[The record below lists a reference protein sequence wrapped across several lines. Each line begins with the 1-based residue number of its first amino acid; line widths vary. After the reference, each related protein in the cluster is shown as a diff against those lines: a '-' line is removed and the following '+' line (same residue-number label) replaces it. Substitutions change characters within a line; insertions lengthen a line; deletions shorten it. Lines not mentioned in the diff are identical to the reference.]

1 MGRMQKNLTEG
12 SVFRVLLVFSVP
24 FFISYFLQTVYGLV
38 DLLVI
43 GRFHG
48 ADVITAVSVGSQVMH
63 MITVIIVGL
72 SMGSTVMISRA
83 VGATDRKKT
92 AKAIGNTV
100 VLFMVVSVGI
110 TVLLLLLTDPVIAL
124 MSTPAESVAETEMY
138 LRVCFSGIPF
148 ITAYNILGSVFRGL
162 GDSKSP
168 MYFIA
173 VSCVINIL
181 LDLVFIGLLDM
192 TSAGAALATVI
203 AQTVSVVI
211 ALIAIGKKGI
221 GVSLCKADFRPES
234 ETIGSIFKIGLPVSL
249 QDGFIQISFLVI
261 TVIANMRGVEA
272 AAAVG
277 IVVKIISV
285 LFLVPSSMLAAI
297 SAMAAQNLG
306 AGLHFRARRT
316 LYYGIGICLGYGAV
330 FAVLLQFL
338 QEPVVAL
345 FTDDPVVIVFG
356 GQYLKAY
363 AVDCMLAGVHFC
375 FSGFFCAYGMSLVS
389 FIHNALSVI
398 LIRVPGSYLASKFFP
413 ATLYPMGL
421 AAPAGSLLSVLICVS
436 VYIWL
441 LRKQDKN
448 QCFFKALR

>member
-1 MGRMQKNLTEG
+1 M
-12 SVFRVLLVFSVP
+12 LVFSVP

-83 VGATDRKKT
+83 VGAADRKKT

-211 ALIAIGKKGI
+211 ALIAIGQKGI

>member
-1 MGRMQKNLTEG
+1 M
-12 SVFRVLLVFSVP
+12 LVFSVP

-83 VGATDRKKT
+83 VGAADRKKT

-277 IVVKIISV
+277 LVVKIISV

-306 AGLHFRARRT
+306 AGLHFRASRT

>member
-1 MGRMQKNLTEG
+1 MQKNLTEG

-83 VGATDRKKT
+83 VGAADRKKT

-306 AGLHFRARRT
+306 AGLHFRASRT

-436 VYIWL
+436 VYIWF

>member
-1 MGRMQKNLTEG
+1 MQKNLTEG

-211 ALIAIGKKGI
+211 ALIVIGKKGI

-277 IVVKIISV
+277 IVEKIISV

-448 QCFFKALR
+448 QCFFNALR

>member
-1 MGRMQKNLTEG
+1 M
-12 SVFRVLLVFSVP
+12 LVFSVP

-83 VGATDRKKT
+83 VGAADRKKT

-277 IVVKIISV
+277 IVEKIISV

-436 VYIWL
+436 VYIWF

>member
-1 MGRMQKNLTEG
+1 MQKNLTEG

-83 VGATDRKKT
+83 VGAADRKKT

-277 IVVKIISV
+277 IVEKIISV

-436 VYIWL
+436 VYIWF

>member
-1 MGRMQKNLTEG
+1 M
-12 SVFRVLLVFSVP
+12 LVFSVP

-83 VGATDRKKT
+83 VGAADRKKT

>member
-1 MGRMQKNLTEG
+1 MQKNLTEG

-83 VGATDRKKT
+83 VGAADRKKT

-211 ALIAIGKKGI
+211 ALIVIGKKGI

-375 FSGFFCAYGMSLVS
+375 FSGFFCANGMSLVS

-436 VYIWL
+436 VYIWF

>member
-1 MGRMQKNLTEG
+1 M
-12 SVFRVLLVFSVP
+12 LVFSVP

-83 VGATDRKKT
+83 VGAADRKKT

-211 ALIAIGKKGI
+211 ALIVIGKKGI

-277 IVVKIISV
+277 IVEKIISV

-338 QEPVVAL
+338 QELVVAL

-448 QCFFKALR
+448 QCFFNALR

>member
-1 MGRMQKNLTEG
+1 MQKNLTEG

-83 VGATDRKKT
+83 VGAADRKKT

-277 IVVKIISV
+277 IVEKIISV

>member
-1 MGRMQKNLTEG
+1 MQKNLTEG

-83 VGATDRKKT
+83 VGAADRKKT

-211 ALIAIGKKGI
+211 ALIAIGQKGI

-277 IVVKIISV
+277 IVEKIISV

-441 LRKQDKN
+441 LRKQGKN

>member
-1 MGRMQKNLTEG
+1 MQKNLTEG

-211 ALIAIGKKGI
+211 ALIVIGKKGI

-277 IVVKIISV
+277 IVEKIISV

>member
-1 MGRMQKNLTEG
+1 MQKNLTEG

-83 VGATDRKKT
+83 VGAADRKKT

-277 IVVKIISV
+277 IVEKIISV

-306 AGLHFRARRT
+306 AGLYFRARRT

>member
-1 MGRMQKNLTEG
+1 MQKNLTEG

-277 IVVKIISV
+277 IVEKIISV

-375 FSGFFCAYGMSLVS
+375 FSGFFCSYGMSLVS

>member
-1 MGRMQKNLTEG
+1 M
-12 SVFRVLLVFSVP
+12 LVFSVP

-83 VGATDRKKT
+83 VGAADRKKT

-277 IVVKIISV
+277 IVEKIISV

>member
-1 MGRMQKNLTEG
+1 MQKNLTEG

-83 VGATDRKKT
+83 VGAADRKKT

-306 AGLHFRARRT
+306 AGLHFRASRT

-345 FTDDPVVIVFG
+345 FTEDPVVILFG

-436 VYIWL
+436 VYIWF

>member
-1 MGRMQKNLTEG
+1 M
-12 SVFRVLLVFSVP
+12 LVFSVP

-83 VGATDRKKT
+83 VGAADRKKT

-448 QCFFKALR
+448 QCFFNALR

>member
-83 VGATDRKKT
+83 VGAADRKKT

>member
-1 MGRMQKNLTEG
+1 MQKNLTEG

-83 VGATDRKKT
+83 VGAADRKKT

-277 IVVKIISV
+277 IVEKIISV

-306 AGLHFRARRT
+306 AGLHFRASRT

-436 VYIWL
+436 VYIWF

>member
-1 MGRMQKNLTEG
+1 MQKNLTEG

-83 VGATDRKKT
+83 VGAADRKKT

-448 QCFFKALR
+448 QCFFNALR

>member
-1 MGRMQKNLTEG
+1 MQKNLTEG

-83 VGATDRKKT
+83 VGAADRKKT

-421 AAPAGSLLSVLICVS
+421 AAPAGSLLSVLICGS

>member
-1 MGRMQKNLTEG
+1 M
-12 SVFRVLLVFSVP
+12 LVFSVP

-83 VGATDRKKT
+83 VGAADRKKT

-306 AGLHFRARRT
+306 AGLHFRASRT

-338 QEPVVAL
+338 QELVVAL

-448 QCFFKALR
+448 QCFFNALR

>member
-1 MGRMQKNLTEG
+1 
-12 SVFRVLLVFSVP
+12 
-24 FFISYFLQTVYGLV
+24 
-38 DLLVI
+38 
-43 GRFHG
+43 
-48 ADVITAVSVGSQVMH
+48 
-63 MITVIIVGL
+63 
-72 SMGSTVMISRA
+72 
-83 VGATDRKKT
+83 
-92 AKAIGNTV
+92 
-100 VLFMVVSVGI
+100 MVVSVGI

-211 ALIAIGKKGI
+211 ALIVIGKKGI

-277 IVVKIISV
+277 IVEKIISV

-338 QEPVVAL
+338 QELVVAL
-345 FTDDPVVIVFG
+345 FTDDLVVIVFG

-375 FSGFFCAYGMSLVS
+375 FSGFFCANGMSLVS

-448 QCFFKALR
+448 QCFFNALR